1 MVAGGDDGLSLR
13 RVGLQW
19 LRRQWLKNRCHASSF
34 SLSANGGFLTKERRA
49 LSVMYNSPFILPG
62 VSVTHTRT
70 YSFMVFL
77 SVELLP
83 PVSSKNFKWC
93 MYLILTQLVKTKMLI
108 NCYDERENYYFF
120 ESNVCTYLTLIDEV
134 SLQNNI
140 LDQHSRIVYCM

>member
-49 LSVMYNSPFILPG
+49 LSVMYNLRSFFIP
-62 VSVTHTRT
+62 
-70 YSFMVFL
+70 VFL

-83 PVSSKNFKWC
+83 RRLFPLENF
-93 MYLILTQLVKTKMLI
+93 
-108 NCYDERENYYFF
+108 
-120 ESNVCTYLTLIDEV
+120 
-134 SLQNNI
+134 
-140 LDQHSRIVYCM
+140 